1 MKTVLNIAS
10 MTMDDLDRIMEI
22 EEVSFSLPWTRNMF
36 EVEILKNKSAYYIT
50 AKDSRGLLM
59 GYGGA
64 WIVLDEG
71 HITTLA
77 VEPRY
82 RRMGVG
88 SLLLD
93 HLLQKAALDDVQNVF
108 LEVRNLNIQARR
120 IYERF
125 GFEVISKRKK
135 YYHDDDALIMM
146 LVLK

>member
-10 MTMDDLDRIMEI
+10 MTMDDLDAVMEI
-22 EEVSFSLPWTRNMF
+22 EEASFSLPWTRNMF

-50 AKDSRGLLM
+50 AKDSRGLLI
-59 GYGGA
+59 GYAGA

-77 VEPRY
+77 VEPRH
-82 RRMGVG
+82 RRIGAG

-93 HLLQKAALDDVQNVF
+93 NLLQKAASDDVQKIF
-108 LEVRNLNIQARR
+108 LEVRDLNIQARR

-125 GFEVISKRKK
+125 GFKVISRRKK

-146 LVLK
+146 IILK